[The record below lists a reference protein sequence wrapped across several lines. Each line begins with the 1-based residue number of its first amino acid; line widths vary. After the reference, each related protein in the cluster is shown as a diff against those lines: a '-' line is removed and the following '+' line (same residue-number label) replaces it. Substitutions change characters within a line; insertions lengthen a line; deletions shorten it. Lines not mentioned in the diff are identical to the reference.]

1 MPVTKQ
7 PTSNI
12 KPASHPM
19 FVFEMPNDKK
29 VESIMDKMSTS
40 PSLAD
45 EAGLGA
51 SKAMTLPGEKKT
63 RKQKKAVKNIKGM
76 QYVMTTVAPVES

>member
-1 MPVTKQ
+1 
-7 PTSNI
+7 
-12 KPASHPM
+12 M
-19 FVFEMPNDKK
+19 FVFEMPIDKK
-29 VESIMDKMSTS
+29 QPESIMDKMSTS

-51 SKAMTLPGEKKT
+51 SKAISAPGEKKT

-76 QYVMTTVAPVES
+76 QYVMTTVAPVQTNQSPL